1 MSLKATAAALG
12 LAAAFTIGGAVPAL
26 AVDAF
31 ATTNV
36 NVRECAG
43 THCDVVDVL
52 RRGERVDVDY
62 CERAWCAI
70 DHRGPDGFVHA
81 DYLSRGY
88 DDDDY
93 YDDDYYDDFY
103 IQPRRVY
110 PRRFI
115 RRIDPFFSACVGGP
129 NARFCIYD

>member
-1 MSLKATAAALG
+1 MSLKATALALG
-12 LAAAFTIGGAVPAL
+12 LAAAFTVGGALPGL
-26 AVDAF
+26 AVEAF

-62 CERAWCAI
+62 CDRAWCAI
-70 DHRGPDGFVHA
+70 DHRGPDGFVNA
-81 DYLSRGY
+81 NYLSRGY
-88 DDDDY
+88 DNDDDYDY
-93 YDDDYYDDFY
+93 YDDDDDFY
-103 IQPRRVY
+103 IVDPR

-115 RRIDPFFSACVGGP
+115 RRVDPFFSACVGGP
-129 NARFCIYD
+129 NARFCVYD